1 MQQCAYVGA
10 SLLPEDQPL
19 VTSVPIG
26 PYGVRK
32 QPKKRLSS
40 LIWANTM
47 STWRMTKNNAPIV
60 SEGSNNYLDHSYK
73 PIRNYWETKNRS
85 FNWNA
90 LHDTKSGNKGKK
102 TKFGSTDSRTINFL
116 TQLYS

>member
-40 LIWANTM
+40 LI
-47 STWRMTKNNAPIV
+47 
-60 SEGSNNYLDHSYK
+60 
-73 PIRNYWETKNRS
+73 
-85 FNWNA
+85 
-90 LHDTKSGNKGKK
+90 
-102 TKFGSTDSRTINFL
+102 
-116 TQLYS
+116 

>member
-32 QPKKRLSS
+32 QPKKRLSLFES
-40 LIWANTM
+40 FEQT
-47 STWRMTKNNAPIV
+47 PCPH
-60 SEGSNNYLDHSYK
+60 EG
-73 PIRNYWETKNRS
+73 
-85 FNWNA
+85 
-90 LHDTKSGNKGKK
+90 
-102 TKFGSTDSRTINFL
+102 
-116 TQLYS
+116 